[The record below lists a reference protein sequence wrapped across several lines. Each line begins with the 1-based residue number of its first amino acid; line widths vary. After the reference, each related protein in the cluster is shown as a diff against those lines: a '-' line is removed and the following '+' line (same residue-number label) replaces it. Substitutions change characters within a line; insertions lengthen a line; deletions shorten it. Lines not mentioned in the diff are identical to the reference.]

1 VADGKP
7 SSLTGAKAAP
17 IVSCAG
23 MAPNRVK
30 NFIRQLRIG
39 DCDVSVG

>member
-1 VADGKP
+1 MPRSLIRAKP
-7 SSLTGAKAAP
+7 AP
-17 IVSCAG
+17 IVSCGG

-39 DCDVSVG
+39 DCDVSVE